1 MSDDVLKISIYCW
14 VFPQTNKK
22 QINKIRTR
30 NYDWEGLATL
40 FLIFFILRYLFIWRN
55 FSFQILI
62 VNKWFKV
69 RVSFAFSLSIR
80 SFCHQN
86 ISKMFTTSN
95 SCYFWSLF
103 FFIMF
108 GRDFQYLFTAYNL
121 LHLSCQCFLSRILMA
136 HTMYQNTSSES
147 NQTSFQST
155 KSRFS

>member
-1 MSDDVLKISIYCW
+1 MYDDVLKIWIYCW

-22 QINKIRTR
+22 QINKIRTW
-30 NYDWEGLATL
+30 NYNWGLTTL
-40 FLIFFILRYLFIWRN
+40 LLICFILRYLFIWRN

-62 VNKWFKV
+62 VNKWFII
-69 RVSFAFSLSIR
+69 RVPFAFSLSIR

-103 FFIMF
+103 LFIMC

-121 LHLSCQCFLSRILMA
+121 LHLLCQCFLIRILMA
-136 HTMYQNTSSES
+136 HSMYQNTSSES
-147 NQTSFQST
+147 NQTSF
-155 KSRFS
+155 